1 LSAGRS
7 PGQSAVYVILLVPLL
22 VLVLALVADV
32 GGLQMQKAR
41 LRSALDMAAV
51 DAAQE
56 LDFEHYARTGTV
68 RLDRDR
74 ATVAARRFLALNLYP
89 LSGQLGGREA
99 VGEISRAAEVVI
111 VNDVPARNPFT
122 GVTLDRPAVAARMR
136 VPLRTGLLHLIG
148 VGNRITLTIAVDAEV
163 KG

>member
-1 LSAGRS
+1 MPARS

-32 GGLQMQKAR
+32 GSLQMQKVR

-56 LDFEHYARTGTV
+56 LDLGHYARTGTL
-68 RLDRDR
+68 RLDPER
-74 ATVAARRFLALNLYP
+74 ATASARRFLALNLDP

-99 VGEISRAAEVVI
+99 VDRISRTAEVAV
-111 VNDVPARNPFT
+111 VNEVPARNPFT
-122 GVTLDRPAVAARMR
+122 GATLERPAVAARMQ

-148 VGNRITLTIAVDAEV
+148 AGNHITLTIAVDAEM